1 MNSLSDIE
9 CTIRKIGI
17 EKYVYLLFGHAG
29 AIASGKKKNA
39 LYVDQED

>member
-17 EKYVYLLFGHAG
+17 EKYVYLLFGHVD
-29 AIASGKKKNA
+29 AIASGKRKNA
-39 LYVDQED
+39 LYLD